1 MLGLQKL
8 PLSPQTLLLPA
19 VYTPQLVSFSQIIP
33 LMPVRITH
41 VLNVH
46 LDSVK
51 IKTESIICEYKI
63 KLIPRKRKTVEIRI
77 LHGAVE
83 FFYTLG
89 WPGFPPRDTGQRS
102 TQKPPNL
109 GWKLDEKERDLA
121 REESVVLIR
130 GPGRVRKPL
139 SPQGPDFH
147 LFRARWNRWG
157 ETLQGRQAPWLVNK

>member
-41 VLNVH
+41 VLNVY

-102 TQKPPNL
+102 AQKPPNL
-109 GWKLDEKERDLA
+109 GWKLDEKERPSEGRKCGSNTGPRKSQETTFSAGPRLPPLPGSLEQVGRNPARQAGALA
-121 REESVVLIR
+121 RE
-130 GPGRVRKPL
+130 
-139 SPQGPDFH
+139 
-147 LFRARWNRWG
+147 
-157 ETLQGRQAPWLVNK
+157 